1 MTAYKMIGSG
11 GTHMTTYK
19 VTGNTAFAGHQPG
32 DTFDADLTDDEED
45 LALERG
51 AIQVEG
57 GRSTKTTKK
66 EKEDA

>member
-1 MTAYKMIGSG
+1 
-11 GTHMTTYK
+11 MTTYK

-32 DTFDADLTDDEED
+32 DMFDADLTDEEED